1 MRCSSARSVSS
12 TPCFRHAA
20 EHHFASGAMD
30 DGIRRPHEAHVRSAC
45 ADSDASASAAV
56 LIARPMSSILV
67 LLSASVHSTG
77 PAGTIVAV
85 STDTEAVRPSEP
97 DWVEHVMWWH
107 VYPLGFVG
115 AEVRP
120 ETPEEDRP
128 VVHRLDRIAGW
139 LDHVVDLGLNGLLLG
154 PVSASSTHGYDTV
167 DHFRIDARLGDDAD
181 FDALV
186 RAAHDRGVRVLLDG
200 VFNHVGRAH
209 PAFRALESSGPD
221 APTADLFAV
230 DWNGWQP
237 GSPVPV
243 GDFEGHDILVALDHT
258 TRATEDLV
266 VEVMT
271 HWLGR
276 GIDGWRL
283 DAAYAVPPEFW
294 ARVLPRVRE
303 RFPDAWFSGEVIHG
317 DAAAIVRAS
326 TMDSTT
332 QYELWQGIWH
342 GIADRNCHE
351 LAHAVERHD
360 ALLATFVPTTFVG
373 NHDVTR
379 IASAVGEGFAAHA
392 AVVLFTVAGTPIV
405 YGGDEFGWTGVK
417 EEREG
422 GDDAVRP
429 AFPDDVPEPTELT
442 HAYEALVALRRR
454 NPWLHRA
461 HTDVVHLT
469 NTAVVLRT
477 ATADAAVVTALNL
490 AADPVDLPAA
500 DATQVEAGGGDL
512 RDGTLRLPAAGW
524 AVLTR

>member
-1 MRCSSARSVSS
+1 MPILSPLSGPVPSPGTAGSIGSVN
-12 TPCFRHAA
+12 PEPDAA
-20 EHHFASGAMD
+20 
-30 DGIRRPHEAHVRSAC
+30 RPHE
-45 ADSDASASAAV
+45 
-56 LIARPMSSILV
+56 
-67 LLSASVHSTG
+67 
-77 PAGTIVAV
+77 PA
-85 STDTEAVRPSEP
+85 
-97 DWVEHVMWWH
+97 WVTHVMWWH

-115 AEVRP
+115 ADVRP
-120 ETPEEDRP
+120 GTDVADRP
-128 VVHRLDRIAGW
+128 VEHRLDRITHW

-154 PVSASSTHGYDTV
+154 PVFAASTHGYDTV
-167 DHFRIDARLGDDAD
+167 DHFRIDPRLGDDED
-181 FDALV
+181 FDRLV
-186 RAAHDRGVRVLLDG
+186 AAARERGVRVLLDG
-200 VFNHVGRAH
+200 VFNHVGRQH
-209 PAFRALESSGPD
+209 PAFRAVEEQGPG

-230 DWNGWQP
+230 DWSDWEP
-237 GSPVPV
+237 GQPVPV
-243 GDFEGHDILVALDHT
+243 RDFEGHDILVALDHGS
-258 TRATEDLV
+258 RATEDLV

-276 GIDGWRL
+276 GVDGWRL
-283 DAAYAVPPEFW
+283 DAAYAVPPAFW

-342 GIADRNCHE
+342 GIADRNCFE

-360 ALLATFVPTTFVG
+360 ALLDTFVPTTFVG

-379 IASAVGEGFAAHA
+379 IASAVGERFAGHA
-392 AVVLFTVAGTPIV
+392 AAVLFTVAGTPVV
-405 YGGDEFGWTGVK
+405 YAGDEYGWAAVK

-429 AFPDDVPEPTELT
+429 VFPDVPPAPSGPTRD
-442 HAYEALVALRRR
+442 HRALIALRRR

-469 NTAVVLRT
+469 NTALVLRT

-490 AADPVDLPAA
+490 ADDLVEVPAA
-500 DATQVEAGGGDL
+500 DATRVEAGVGEL
-512 RDGTLRLPAAGW
+512 WDGTLRLPAAGW
-524 AVLTR
+524 AVLTATS

>member
-1 MRCSSARSVSS
+1 MS
-12 TPCFRHAA
+12 TDTAA
-20 EHHFASGAMD
+20 
-30 DGIRRPHEAHVRSAC
+30 VRSA
-45 ADSDASASAAV
+45 
-56 LIARPMSSILV
+56 
-67 LLSASVHSTG
+67 
-77 PAGTIVAV
+77 
-85 STDTEAVRPSEP
+85 EP

-115 AEVRP
+115 ADVRP
-120 ETPEEDRP
+120 GTAVADRP
-128 VVHRLDRIAGW
+128 VEHRLDRIAGW

-154 PVSASSTHGYDTV
+154 PVFASSSHGYDTV
-167 DHFRIDARLGDDAD
+167 DHFRVDPRLGDEAD
-181 FDALV
+181 LDALV
-186 RAAHDRGVRVLLDG
+186 TAAHERGVRVLLDG
-200 VFNHVGRAH
+200 VFNHVGREH
-209 PAFRALESSGPD
+209 PAFAQLAEAGP
-221 APTADLFAV
+221 AAASASLFAV
-230 DWNGWQP
+230 DWSGWQP
-237 GSPVPV
+237 GEPVPV
-243 GDFEGHDILVALDHT
+243 GLFEGHDILVALDHDSA
-258 TRATEDLV
+258 ATEDLV

-271 HWLGR
+271 YWLGR

-283 DAAYAVPPEFW
+283 DAAYAVPPAFW

-317 DAAAIVRAS
+317 DAAAVVRRS

-342 GIADRNCHE
+342 GIADGNCHE
-351 LAHAVERHD
+351 LSHAIERHD

-379 IASAVGEGFAAHA
+379 IASAVGERFAGHA
-392 AVVLFTVAGTPIV
+392 AAVLFTVAGTPVV
-405 YGGDEFGWTGVK
+405 YAGDEYGWTGVK

-429 AFPDDVPEPTELT
+429 EFPAAVPEPTDLT
-442 HAYEALVALRRR
+442 HAVEALVALRRR

-469 NTAVVLRT
+469 NTAIVLRT

-490 AADPVDLPAA
+490 ADDPVDLPAA
-500 DATQVEAGGGDL
+500 DATQVEAGGADL
-512 RDGTLRLPAAGW
+512 GDGTVRLPAAGW